1 MAESIRR
8 TVALA
13 VAAWLLFLL
22 LVGTAAYQSMHRLL
36 DTATAVGE
44 THRVLRLLEAT
55 YSRVADAEV
64 GARGYVLT
72 GDPPYLQAYQASRR
86 AVAATLQE
94 LRAITG
100 EGTPQRARIDRL
112 EPLVGRRLGVLRE
125 TIDRRRDGFES
136 ALTIVRSG
144 RGRALSDSIRTLI
157 DEMERNEELVL
168 VLQSD
173 GERAW
178 VRQVI
183 GSIALSLAT
192 ALAAGLL
199 VLNVIR
205 RDLAGRAAAARA
217 LRDAKE
223 SAEAANRAKSDFLA
237 RMSHELRT
245 PLNSVIGFSNVL
257 LKMRTVELGDD
268 GRTYLERVRD
278 NGMHLLTMID
288 DLLDIARIEVGRIA
302 IDSRTVALD
311 ALVRDVVGAF
321 EEDARRRGLGLY
333 ADLPDGPAR
342 LEADPSRLRQV
353 LVNLVSN
360 ALRFTRRGSVTIRV
374 VTDPV
379 TDVPVRIEVVDTGIG
394 IPLDRQAAV
403 FEAFEQADT
412 STGREFGGTGLGL
425 AISRSLCELMGFQL
439 TLAST
444 PNVGSTFSVVL
455 SPARTPVPAPV
466 EEPVGAG

>member
-36 DTATAVGE
+36 DTATAVSE
-44 THRVLRLLEAT
+44 THRVLRLLEST

-72 GDPPYLQAYQASRR
+72 GDVPYLRAYQDSRR
-86 AVAATLQE
+86 EVDANLE
-94 LRAITG
+94 SLRAVVA
-100 EGTPQRARIDRL
+100 EGTAQRERL
-112 EPLVGRRLGVLRE
+112 NQLEGLVGRRLALLRE
-125 TIDRRRDGFES
+125 TIDRRREGFES
-136 ALTIVRSG
+136 AVAVVRSG
-144 RGRALSDSIRTLI
+144 RGRVLSDSIRTLI
-157 DEMERNEELVL
+157 DVLERNEELVL
-168 VLQSD
+168 TLQSD

-205 RDLAGRAAAARA
+205 RDLAGRAAAAQA

-333 ADLPDGPAR
+333 ADLPDTPAR

-360 ALRFTRRGSVTIRV
+360 ALRFTRRGSVTVRV

-379 TDVPVRIEVVDTGIG
+379 SGVPLRMEVVDTGIG

-439 TLAST
+439 TLQST
-444 PNVGSTFSVVL
+444 PNVGSTFSIVL
-455 SPARTPVPAPV
+455 SPARAVAPARV
-466 EEPVGAG
+466 EETVGAG